1 MALVHEIATDEQGFR
16 HGTDGA
22 TTVSLLEPDG
32 RMFKRRAIKGVG
44 GAAPE
49 DVCWLVVELDGVR
62 VYQEGA
68 HVIVTRRDLNP

>member
-1 MALVHEIATDEQGFR
+1 MGIIHEITSDDQGYR
-16 HGTDGA
+16 HGTDGTI
-22 TTVSLLEPDG
+22 TTTLLEPDG